1 MTVQRLLYQ
10 SLLWRGIY
18 LVSLL
23 LLNVLVSRLYGAAGS
38 GWIFYLSSIYALF
51 ILLCSFSLETA
62 MGYYLANKRIPAP
75 QLFFISLV
83 WVLIAGLLTWWL
95 AGSYFQQLNQQ
106 LEPGKF
112 VKVSIAFVAGN
123 LLITFFTALFYAE
136 KKVALPNIVLAA
148 INLLLIAFGGW
159 LYKKGAAENL
169 LQFIDVYFFSFLAAG
184 ILLALMFIIRKEN
197 RKETFL
203 PSPSMLRVLFRY
215 SFLAFIANTISFI
228 LFRVDYFFVDRF
240 CDDTALG
247 NYIQVSKLTQLFF
260 VIPGI
265 LASAVF
271 PLTAGGQ
278 REEVNRNLPVLSR
291 MIILLFGT
299 GCILLAIAGK
309 WLFPAVFGQSF
320 NMMYL
325 PFLLMIPGI
334 LAICLIYPVTSYYA
348 GKNRIKENIKGSLL
362 ATALLIAGDLVLVP
376 LYGINGA
383 ALVCSLSYM
392 LYGAYM
398 VARFSQEYGVRLS
411 DFFIIRKT
419 DLYLI
424 LKLLNKRW
432 T

>member
-1 MTVQRLLYQ
+1 MIFQRLLYQ

-23 LLNVLVSRLYGAAGS
+23 LLNILVSRLYGAAGS

-62 MGYYLANKRIPAP
+62 MGYYLADKRIPAP
-75 QLFFISLV
+75 QLFTLSLV
-83 WVLIAGLLTWWL
+83 WVLAAGLLTWWL
-95 AGSYFQQLNQQ
+95 AGSYFQQLNNR

-112 VKVSIAFVAGN
+112 VQVSIAFVAGN
-123 LLITFFTALFYAE
+123 LLITFFTSLFYAQ
-136 KKVALPNIVLAA
+136 KKVAAPNIILTA
-148 INLLLIAFGGW
+148 INLLLIIIAGW
-159 LYKKGAAENL
+159 IYKEDRTADAS
-169 LQFIDVYFFSFLAAG
+169 QFIDVYFFSFLVAG
-184 ILLALMFIIRKEN
+184 ILLALAFIIRKEN
-197 RKETFL
+197 REGFSP
-203 PSPSMLRVLFRY
+203 PSREMLRLLFRY
-215 SFLAFIANTISFI
+215 SFLAFVANTISFI
-228 LFRVDYFFVDRF
+228 LFRVDYFFVDMF

-260 VIPGI
+260 VVPGI

-278 REEVNRNLPVLSR
+278 KAEVNRNLPVLSR
-291 MIILLFGT
+291 MIIMVFGT
-299 GCILLAIAGK
+299 GCVLLAITGK

-320 NMMYL
+320 DEMYL

-348 GKNRIKENIKGSLL
+348 GKNRIRENIKGSLL
-362 ATALLIAGDLVLVP
+362 ATVLLIAGDLVLVP

-398 VARFSQEYGVRLS
+398 VARFRQEYGVKLP
-411 DFFIIRKT
+411 DFFVIRKA

-424 LKLLNKRW
+424 LKLFK
-432 T
+432 